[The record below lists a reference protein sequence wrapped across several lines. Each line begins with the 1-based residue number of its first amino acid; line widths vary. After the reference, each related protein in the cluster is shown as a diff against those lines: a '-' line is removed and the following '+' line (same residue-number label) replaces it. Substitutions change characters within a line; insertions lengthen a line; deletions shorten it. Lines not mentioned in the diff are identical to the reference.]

1 MNVAGRETG
10 LTVCGAMR
18 RPVRKRLSLK
28 GKTGN
33 LESSNLLLLPSQP
46 IEDVMPHETTVTKDK
61 LIEDLKIVIAD
72 AEDLLRATASQAGE
86 KISAAREKVQDSLDR
101 ARAGLGNIE
110 DVVMDTGKQV
120 VRATDE
126 YVQDN
131 PWQAV
136 GIAAAVGLVIGL
148 LISKR

>member
-1 MNVAGRETG
+1 
-10 LTVCGAMR
+10 
-18 RPVRKRLSLK
+18 LK

-120 VRATDE
+120 ARATDE
-126 YVQDN
+126 YVQAN

>member
-1 MNVAGRETG
+1 
-10 LTVCGAMR
+10 
-18 RPVRKRLSLK
+18 LK

-120 VRATDE
+120 VRATDD
-126 YVQDN
+126 YVQTN